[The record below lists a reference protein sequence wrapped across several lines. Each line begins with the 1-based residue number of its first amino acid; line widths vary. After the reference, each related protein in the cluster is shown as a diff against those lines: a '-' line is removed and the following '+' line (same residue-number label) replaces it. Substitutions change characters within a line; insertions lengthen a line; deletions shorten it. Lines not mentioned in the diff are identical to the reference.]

1 MREINKIAEGL
12 FEKIRDRFEEV
23 SLGDQNA
30 KATQDPEKARFFNFD
45 YTVDGHN
52 HGNITMSL
60 IDETS
65 LKIYFSKNIS
75 DKLDDEHKK
84 DWYTFL
90 RELREF
96 ARRNLLSFEPRDI
109 TRSTLKHRDVQ
120 QQSKTDDT
128 YSADDIYNNLDPPK
142 PSRAGQGE

>member
-65 LKIYFSKNIS
+65 KKYISVKISVINSTTSIKRIGI
-75 DKLDDEHKK
+75 
-84 DWYTFL
+84 
-90 RELREF
+90 
-96 ARRNLLSFEPRDI
+96 LSLE
-109 TRSTLKHRDVQ
+109 SYASLHVE
-120 QQSKTDDT
+120 
-128 YSADDIYNNLDPPK
+128 IY
-142 PSRAGQGE
+142 